1 MILNNKPFGYKNVE
15 EVLRL
20 YVTPRFNK
28 LEKSLDIGD
37 YYDYINSVGLLF
49 NWEKE
54 INNQRI
60 EDTSDT
66 LCLFKTLYNNI
77 KHHDL
82 KDVYANVRIYVYD
95 DYQYVLKCKNGIT
108 TFNENGAW
116 NDKGYWY
123 DDCSYLGDSGELGY
137 ILEIKTNDDAKY
149 NGCNQIFL
157 YELCKRTY
165 KELME
170 SYNKKEICNE
180 KTNPKDNNK
189 N

>member
-1 MILNNKPFGYKNVE
+1 MILNNKPFGYKNIE

-28 LEKSLDIGD
+28 LEKSLDIGE
-37 YYDYINSVGLLF
+37 YYDYINAVGLLF
-49 NWEKE
+49 NWINE
-54 INNQRI
+54 INKQND
-60 EDTSDT
+60 ENLSGT
-66 LCLFKTLYNNI
+66 LRLFKTFYNNV

-82 KDVYANVRIYVYD
+82 KDNRGRIKIYVCD
-95 DYQYVLKCKNGIT
+95 DYKYVLKCKNGIT

-123 DDCSYLGDSGELGY
+123 DDCSFLGDSGELGY

-170 SYNKKEICNE
+170 NYNKKEICND

>member
-49 NWEKE
+49 NWKKE
-54 INNQRI
+54 INNQRV

-77 KHHDL
+77 
-82 KDVYANVRIYVYD
+82 
-95 DYQYVLKCKNGIT
+95 
-108 TFNENGAW
+108 
-116 NDKGYWY
+116 
-123 DDCSYLGDSGELGY
+123 
-137 ILEIKTNDDAKY
+137 
-149 NGCNQIFL
+149 
-157 YELCKRTY
+157 
-165 KELME
+165 
-170 SYNKKEICNE
+170 
-180 KTNPKDNNK
+180 
-189 N
+189 